1 MLALAREPGVGQK
14 DPRPHVTVM
23 VGGRK
28 SEALVD
34 TGASISVMSEKEF
47 DKLPGN
53 EYFKE
58 LLVPESFQIAGASGA
73 DLKVKGRFEVPFAIL
88 GIDVV
93 QPIYVVKCL
102 EKHSWIIGIDLIRAL
117 HLAIT
122 SDDVQIRTVLPD
134 LSPHRHSLYPIAD
147 FTVPARTVMRKRLH
161 LPDMTNVPHEGETC
175 VVTNHF
181 MVPHAWNGLSKVG
194 PDGEVWCVLA
204 NVLHEDV
211 RCHAGDA
218 IASIDVVEEADVKEL
233 ADEHVMEITT
243 GRLVDNAAEPDEGP
257 AAKMSA
263 KEEAEFKSK
272 LNIKCDSEDERR
284 KYEELCLK
292 FHDVFSKHKHDLGR
306 ADVISHKIHMKDI
319 NVDPSHVRQFP
330 IPLAHK
336 QDVYDYVDK
345 LLAQGAIE
353 LSRSAYNSP
362 IFCVPK
368 PKDEKGGLRKVL
380 DFRGVNAQSVPDRYT
395 IRDPRECVDEV
406 GLNGSVVFSAIDLTS
421 GFWQQN
427 LEEESRQYTA
437 FTVPGKATRFQWT
450 VTPMGLQGAPASF
463 ARMMDYIT
471 RGISSCIGY
480 VDDLLVHTKT
490 HAEQRAG
497 LEQVFLRFRKYNLKA
512 NMGKS
517 EIAASELEY
526 LGYHLS
532 GKGVGPGLQKMRAM
546 RRYPEPDS
554 IKKIREFLGMAN
566 YFRFMIPSF
575 SQNSGHLTALL
586 KNESTYKKG
595 PLPLAAANAFAILKG
610 ALCSS
615 PVVRPPAD
623 VGDWHVTTD
632 ASQGDALHPGGLGAV
647 LTQVVEGEERVVA
660 YASRGLKSFEKNYS
674 AFLLEMAAATW
685 AIDYWHVYLAGRF
698 FELHTDHM
706 PLTSMSTIH
715 KKTLNRLQQQLLEYH
730 MVIKYKPGPQNVLAD
745 ALSRNPVDALRTQ
758 DAFNAE
764 PVAALSDYSG
774 SLQQA
779 QEKDDFCEDIK
790 EYIKTK
796 VLPTHSDAYAKKIIR
811 IAKDA
816 HVTNGVLYF
825 FHQREGMRPVQSV
838 LVPDS
843 LKKMIIEAAHNSWDS
858 GHGGED
864 RTKARIFMRYYWPG
878 VHNDVA
884 QYVKSCLNCQQ
895 AKGKKPLPCPLK
907 SLPIC
912 EGRNERVHIDLWG
925 PAKSSSHA
933 GNKYVMVMTDAWSK
947 VVELAAIPEK
957 TAEEVAKTFF
967 ERWICRYSVPLQ
979 VVSDNGKEFANCLFT
994 ELSQLLGFKQTKTS
1008 PYHPAS
1014 NSSAES
1020 FNRSMKKY
1028 LRSMLSNEET
1038 LDWELMLPMLQFSYN
1053 THVHRTTL
1061 ESPFWLTYHADPRL
1075 PYFSLEETR
1084 PLYSDSPVQARF
1096 KAFSETQKL
1105 VFKNQWDAREVREAY
1120 YNKKTKERSFDE
1132 GDRVLF
1138 FKDASPLKVND
1149 KLYKHWQGP
1158 YYVVKKVT
1166 PLNYSIQKNP
1176 LSKPFTV
1183 HIEKIK
1189 HLHENV
1195 MKIMNDSKKCDPESA
1210 SSYAPFQGH
1219 QEDDGEAQDVGL
1231 GQVMHQGHVER
1242 QFAEP
1247 DLHDLV
1253 PKKPD
1258 LKESDRVT
1266 RSMIKK
1272 GIAKL

>member
-1 MLALAREPGVGQK
+1 MS
-14 DPRPHVTVM
+14 

-34 TGASISVMSEKEF
+34 TGASISVMSQKEF
-47 DKLPGN
+47 EKLPG
-53 EYFKE
+53 KE
-58 LLVPESFQIAGASGA
+58 FFEEIPVSKSFEVSGASGA
-73 DLKVKGRFEVPFAIL
+73 PLLVQGRFRVPFTLL

-93 QPIYVVKCL
+93 QPLYVVKNL
-102 EKHSWIIGIDLIRAL
+102 EKHGWIIGIDLIRAL

-122 SDDVQIRTVLPD
+122 ADDIQIRTVLPD
-134 LSPHRHSLYPIAD
+134 LSPHRHSIYPIAD
-147 FTVPARTVMRKRLH
+147 FTVPARSVIRKRLH
-161 LPDMTNVPHEGETC
+161 LPSAPEVPQQGKTV

-181 MVPHAWNGLSKVG
+181 LVPHAWQGLSKVG
-194 PDGEVWCVLA
+194 PNGEVWCVLA

-218 IASIDVVEEADVKEL
+218 IASIDVVEDADVEVMTDK
-233 ADEHVMEITT
+233 HVMEIGH
-243 GRLVDNAAEPDEGP
+243 GRLLDNKAEPDVGP
-257 AAKMSA
+257 AKKLSA
-263 KEEAEFKSK
+263 QEEKDFKAK
-272 LNIKCDSEDERR
+272 LNIKCESLEEKR
-284 KYEELCLK
+284 KYEDLCVK
-292 FHDVFSKHKHDLGR
+292 FHDVFSKNKHDLGR
-306 ADVISHKIHMKDI
+306 SDVISHKIHIKDKD

-336 QDVYDYVDK
+336 ADIYEYVDQ

-362 IFCVPK
+362 MFCVPK
-368 PKDEKGGLRKVL
+368 AKGEKGGLRKVL

-406 GLNGSVVFSAIDLTS
+406 GLNGSVVFSAVDLTS

-437 FTVPGKATRFQWT
+437 FTVPGKQTRFQWT

-463 ARMMDYIT
+463 ARMMDYIV
-471 RGISSCIGY
+471 RGISSVITY
-480 VDDLLVHTKT
+480 VDDLLIHSKT
-490 HAEQRAG
+490 HDEQRVT
-497 LEQVFLRFRKYNLKA
+497 LEAVFLRFRKYNLKA
-512 NMGKS
+512 NMGKT

-532 GKGVGPGLQKMRAM
+532 GKGVAPGQVKMKAMRA
-546 RRYPEPDS
+546 YPEPDS

-566 YFRFMIPSF
+566 YFRFLIPKF
-575 SQNSGHLTALL
+575 SETSGHLTRLL
-586 KNESTYKKG
+586 KNDSEYKKG
-595 PLPLAAANAFAILKG
+595 PLPLAAANAFAILKRS
-610 ALCSS
+610 LCSNPIVRS
-615 PVVRPPAD
+615 PAE

-632 ASQGDALHPGGLGAV
+632 ASQGDKDHPGGLGAV
-647 LTQVVEGEERVVA
+647 LTQVVDGTERVIA

-698 FELHTDHM
+698 FELHTDHQ
-706 PLTSMSTIH
+706 PLTSMGTIH

-730 MVIKYKPGPQNVLAD
+730 MVIKYKKGPENVLAD
-745 ALSRNPVDALRTQ
+745 ALSRNPVDVLN
-758 DAFNAE
+758 DN
-764 PVAALSDYSG
+764 SG
-774 SLQQA
+774 TLAQA
-779 QEKDDFCEDIK
+779 QDRDPFCRDLK
-790 EYIKTK
+790 EYLSTK
-796 VLPTHSDAYAKKIIR
+796 VLPTHSDAYANRIIKI
-811 IAKDA
+811 AANA
-816 HVTNGVLYF
+816 HVTDGVIYYY
-825 FHQREGMRPVQSV
+825 HQRQDMRPVQAV
-838 LVPDS
+838 LVPEE
-843 LKKMIIEAAHNSWDS
+843 LQQRVIEAAHNTWDA

-864 RTKARIFMRYYWPG
+864 RTKQRIFLRYYWPG
-878 VHNDVA
+878 VHTAVA
-884 QYVKSCLNCQQ
+884 KYIKVCLNCQQ
-895 AKGKKPLPCPLK
+895 AKGKDPTPTPLQ

-925 PAKSSSHA
+925 PAKTRSHA
-933 GNKYVMVMTDAWSK
+933 DNKYVMVMTDAWSK

-979 VVSDNGKEFANCLFT
+979 VVSDNGKEFANALFT
-994 ELSQLLGFKQTKTS
+994 ELSKLLGFKQTKTS

-1020 FNRSMKKY
+1020 FNRSLKKY

-1075 PYFSLEETR
+1075 PFFDLDEPR
-1084 PLYSDSPVQARF
+1084 PLYTDSPVQARF

-1105 VFKNQWDAREVREAY
+1105 VHKNQWDARVVREDY
-1120 YNKKTKERSFDE
+1120 YNRKTKERSFE
-1132 GDRVLF
+1132 VGDRVLF
-1138 FKDASPLKVND
+1138 YKNAAPLNVND

-1166 PLNYSIQKNP
+1166 PLNYTIQKSP
-1176 LSKPFTV
+1176 HSKEFTV

-1195 MKIMNDSKKCDPESA
+1195 LKIMCDTKKNDRESELNFTA
-1210 SSYAPFQGH
+1210 FQDH
-1219 QEDDGEAQDVGL
+1219 HEEDGEEHLRDEGVL
-1231 GQVMHQGHVER
+1231 HQGQAAK

-1247 DLHDLV
+1247 DFLEN
-1253 PKKPD
+1253 PTQNPT
-1258 LKESDRVT
+1258 LKESVRVT
-1266 RSMIKK
+1266 RSMVKK
-1272 GIAKL
+1272 GIAQLK